1 VTYEIKTYKRNEDA
15 LAPEEMKNIH
25 PLGKSPSVEVEIPG
39 QAPFV
44 LAESGAIFE
53 YLCDHLGKRLIPP
66 RVIPEL
72 EGKIGAET
80 EEFRRNRYFMH
91 YAEGSLMSLLAI
103 AAVMLSECIPRK

>member
-25 PLGKSPSVEVEIPG
+25 PLGKSPSVEIEIPG

-53 YLCDHLGKRLIPP
+53 YLCDHLGS
-66 RVIPEL
+66 
-72 EGKIGAET
+72 T
-80 EEFRRNRYFMH
+80 
-91 YAEGSLMSLLAI
+91 
-103 AAVMLSECIPRK
+103 